1 MDKIQPEDV
10 ARGIENLAKAFIA
23 FKASVLAFKV
33 GSAAYNATN
42 SYRKPCL
49 C

>member
-33 GSAAYNATN
+33 GSAAYNAI
-42 SYRKPCL
+42 KFLQEPCL

>member
-33 GSAAYNATN
+33 GLLRTMQSN